1 MIKFITVLSKNNP
14 NKQYAYYQTL
24 KKNTTVNYITKYR
37 NFMKDLL

>member
-24 KKNTTVNYITKYR
+24 KKNTTVIILR
-37 NFMKDLL
+37 NIVIL